1 MSTYK
6 TAPTSQGDLFA
17 RRALRAGSAPC
28 TPDSWVV
35 VKIQYEKYE
44 TIYKVL
50 AGWAGSYLYGASWK
64 ISSGIVTFE
73 DKGEYY
79 ESLQDSGS
87 TYVLYKSSERM
98 SGIMAG
104 TFASFE
110 EQFKGNDGTIEVI
123 DSGDYVNSS
132 KGVHE

>member
-1 MSTYK
+1 MSTY
-6 TAPTSQGDLFA
+6 
-17 RRALRAGSAPC
+17 
-28 TPDSWVV
+28 TPDSWVI
-35 VKIQYEKYE
+35 VKIQSEKYG

-50 AGWAGSYLYGASWK
+50 AGWSGSYLYGASWK
-64 ISSGIVTFE
+64 LSSGIVTFE
-73 DKGEYY
+73 DKGEHY

-98 SGIMAG
+98 SAIMAS

-110 EQFKGNDGTIEVI
+110 KQLKSIDDTIKVI
-123 DSGDYVNSS
+123 DSGDYMNSN

>member
-6 TAPTSQGDLFA
+6 TAPT
-17 RRALRAGSAPC
+17 GSVPY
-28 TPDSWVV
+28 TPDSWVI

-44 TIYKVL
+44 TIHKVL
-50 AGWAGSYLYGASWK
+50 AGWSGSYLYGASWK
-64 ISSGIVTFE
+64 LSSGIVTFE
-73 DKGEYY
+73 DKGEHY

-98 SGIMAG
+98 SAIMAS

-110 EQFKGNDGTIEVI
+110 EQFKGINGTIEVI
-123 DSGDYVNSS
+123 GSGDYVNSD

>member
-1 MSTYK
+1 MTTTLLKSLSEY
-6 TAPTSQGDLFA
+6 A
-17 RRALRAGSAPC
+17 
-28 TPDSWVV
+28 PDSWVV
-35 VKIQYEKYE
+35 VKIQSEKYG

-64 ISSGIVTFE
+64 LSSGIVTFE
-73 DKGEYY
+73 DKGEHY

-87 TYVLYKSSERM
+87 TYMLYKSSERM

-110 EQFKGNDGTIEVI
+110 EQLKGIDGAIEVI
-123 DSGDYVNSS
+123 DSEDYVKSN

>member
-1 MSTYK
+1 MPY
-6 TAPTSQGDLFA
+6 
-17 RRALRAGSAPC
+17 
-28 TPDSWVV
+28 TPDSWVI

-50 AGWAGSYLYGASWK
+50 AGWSGSYLYGASWK
-64 ISSGIVTFE
+64 LSSGIVTFE
-73 DKGEYY
+73 DKGKYY

-98 SGIMAG
+98 SAIMASTFA

-110 EQFKGNDGTIEVI
+110 EQLKGNDGTIEVI
-123 DSGDYVNSS
+123 DSGDYVNSN

>member
-1 MSTYK
+1 MSTY
-6 TAPTSQGDLFA
+6 
-17 RRALRAGSAPC
+17 
-28 TPDSWVV
+28 TPDSWVI

-50 AGWAGSYLYGASWK
+50 AGWSGSYLYGASWK
-64 ISSGIVTFE
+64 LSSGIVTFE

-87 TYVLYKSSERM
+87 TYMLYKSSERM
-98 SGIMAG
+98 SAIMAS

-110 EQFKGNDGTIEVI
+110 EQLKRNDGTIEVI
-123 DSGDYVNSS
+123 DSGDYVNNS
-132 KGVHE
+132 KGVNE

>member
-1 MSTYK
+1 MSTY
-6 TAPTSQGDLFA
+6 
-17 RRALRAGSAPC
+17 
-28 TPDSWVV
+28 TPDSWVI

-50 AGWAGSYLYGASWK
+50 AGWSGSYLYGASWK
-64 ISSGIVTFE
+64 LSSGIVTFE

-98 SGIMAG
+98 SAIMAS

-110 EQFKGNDGTIEVI
+110 EQFKRINGRIEVM
-123 DSGDYVNSS
+123 DSGDYVKSN
-132 KGVHE
+132 KGVQE